1 MFQCRV
7 GHYDKA
13 TLYQHKHFITLNI
26 SNTSNTDQSDLC
38 YTPIGRKKPYL
49 ASNSDAMVRS
59 IVYILLFAVLP
70 MAAQELPFSVK
81 LNAVEIDGLG
91 GIQSFAFGQHDGK
104 LLIAGGRLDGL
115 HRRQPFASFDLAG
128 HNNQLIVIDP
138 IEKKFWKASL
148 LGLAAEIQEQLSST
162 NMEFIQEGN
171 MLYCLGGYGYSQLQ
185 QDHTTFAKITA
196 IQVAET
202 INAITEG
209 KPFDS
214 YIRQYNE
221 PLFQVCGGHLHK
233 ISDTYYLLGGQKFIG
248 RYNPMGPDHG
258 PGFIQEYTNEIRKFS
273 LIDDGINLNIKH
285 LSAYKD
291 VENLHRRDY
300 NAKEQIL
307 PDGSEGITMFSGVF
321 RPDVDLPYLN
331 AVNVDASGYSVND
344 SFQQLFNHYH
354 CATMPIYDAVNNE
367 MHTVF
372 FGGIAQYY
380 MENGQIIKDDNV
392 PFVKTIAGVTRHANG
407 QMKEFV
413 FPVTMPALLG
423 AGSEFIPNERVPAY
437 ANVVIKANDLEKDST
452 TVGYIFGGISS
463 QAPNIFFIND
473 GTQSQAS
480 AYLFEV
486 KLIKN
491 KINAI
496 DDPTASAKAISG
508 VKVFPNPGTGS
519 YEIRFNLARAGKV
532 DVQLQDIKGSVLD
545 VQKSWPGV
553 AGENRLLY
561 EMPALPTEG
570 NYLLGIMCHGK
581 SQFVQLIF
589 RQ

>member
-1 MFQCRV
+1 
-7 GHYDKA
+7 
-13 TLYQHKHFITLNI
+13 
-26 SNTSNTDQSDLC
+26 
-38 YTPIGRKKPYL
+38 
-49 ASNSDAMVRS
+49 MVRS
-59 IVYILLFAVLP
+59 IVYILLFVVLP

-81 LNAVEIDGLG
+81 LNAVEINGMG

-104 LLIAGGRLDGL
+104 WLIAGGRLDGL

-148 LGLAAEIQEQLSST
+148 LGLPAEIQEQLSST

-202 INAITEG
+202 IKAISEG
-209 KPFDS
+209 QPFDS

-221 PLFQVCGGHLHK
+221 PIFQVCGGHLHK
-233 ISDTYYLLGGQKFIG
+233 INDTYYLLGGQKFIG

-258 PGFIQEYTNEIRKFS
+258 PGFIQEYTNEIRKFN
-273 LIDDGINLNIKH
+273 LIDDGLNLNIEH

-300 NAKEQIL
+300 NAKEQIM
-307 PDGSEGITMFSGVF
+307 PDGTEGITMFSGVF
-321 RPDVDLPYLN
+321 RSDADLPYLN

-354 CATMPIYDAVNNE
+354 CATMPVYNAVNNE

-380 MENGQIIKDDNV
+380 MENGQIVKDDNV

-423 AGSEFIPNERVPAY
+423 AGSEFIPGQDVATYQNG
-437 ANVVIKANDLEKDST
+437 VIKANELEKDTT
-452 TVGYIFGGISS
+452 TVGFIFGGISS
-463 QAPNIFFIND
+463 SAPNIFFVND
-473 GTQSQAS
+473 GSQSVAS
-480 AYLFEV
+480 TTIFEV
-486 KLIKN
+486 QMIKN
-491 KINAI
+491 KTSTTQQPLQTNKTLY
-496 DDPTASAKAISG
+496 DLQLS
-508 VKVFPNPGTGS
+508 PNPGSGS
-519 YEIRFNLARAGKV
+519 YQIKFKLRQSGSV
-532 DVQLQDIKGSVLD
+532 DLKLQDLGGRLVD
-545 VQKSWPGV
+545 EKSNLPGIS
-553 AGENRLLY
+553 GENRLHY
-561 EMPALPTEG
+561 EVPGQLANG
-570 NYLLGIMCHGK
+570 SYLLSVTCNDVTIHVK
-581 SQFVQLIF
+581 LVLSH
-589 RQ
+589 